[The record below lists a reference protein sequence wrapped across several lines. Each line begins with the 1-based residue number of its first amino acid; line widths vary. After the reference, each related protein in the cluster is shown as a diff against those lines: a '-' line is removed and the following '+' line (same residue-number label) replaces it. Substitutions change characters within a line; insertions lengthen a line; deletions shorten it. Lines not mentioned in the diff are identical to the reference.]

1 MFKVGDLV
9 TCKLYGDDVVFCVM
23 DFKTG
28 QGGGC
33 VAVLKG
39 LYDKT
44 LIVEAPTNSLTNMMQ
59 TGRL

>member
-9 TCKLYGDDVVFCVM
+9 TSSLYGSDIIFCIV
-23 DFKTG
+23 DFKAG
-28 QGGGC
+28 KDGSC

-44 LIVEAPTNSLTNMMQ
+44 LMVDAPKEGLKNMMQ
-59 TGRL
+59 TGKL